1 MLGTVVHAHY
11 AELTTLARSWAEAGA
26 SSFSIWEQ
34 QQMLAHWPAQ
44 QAQQAPRAP
53 TLIAPIRVGTA
64 TLGHVRV
71 DGVSDSTA
79 RARLAADADLLAR
92 FVVLETELQQLA
104 ADLTKGQDQLLGL
117 YELAQS
123 IAGHTTIGGVLHCLA
138 FEAARMLHAQGG
150 FTIFMPNEGMPLL
163 AQYPEQAS
171 LEDTLW
177 CLFWETHA
185 DERELL
191 LPNGGALDVFLGEMQ
206 NLLLIPVRLR
216 GKLRG
221 AMGVFNRAAGS
232 FTSADIKLAHAIVQ
246 HASAHLENVLLYQE
260 ILERARLEAEL
271 DLARRVQSS
280 LFPQQLPHVPS
291 LDIFATSRP
300 AFQVGGDFY
309 MLVSR
314 PDRPFVFA
322 IGDISG
328 KGLSAALLMTMTRT
342 AMHSKASFMPYPM
355 PDAVMRH
362 SNEDLYE
369 DFARVGMFATAF
381 VGYYEQSQQRIV
393 YANAGHSPV
402 IYRPHDGSARLL
414 RADST
419 ALGIMPVNRCENHGV
434 PMRPGD
440 IMVVATDGLSD
451 ARDPR
456 GLPFG
461 DDRLVSLID
470 ACADQSA
477 RDIGERLLAAVEQF
491 EDGGPREDDQTLVI
505 IKGAVS

>member
-1 MLGTVVHAHY
+1 MMLSTIVHAHY
-11 AELTTLARSWAEAGA
+11 AELAILAGSWAAAGA
-26 SSFSIWEQ
+26 SSFSIWEH
-34 QQMLAHWPAQ
+34 QQMLAHWPTH
-44 QAQQAPRAP
+44 QAPCAP
-53 TLIAPIRVGTA
+53 TLTAPIRVGTV
-64 TLGHVRV
+64 TLGHLRV
-71 DGVSDSTA
+71 AGLSDAAA
-79 RARLAADADLLAR
+79 RTRLAADAELLAQ
-92 FVVLETELQQLA
+92 FIVLESELQQLA
-104 ADLTKGQDQLLGL
+104 GDLTRGQDQLLGL
-117 YELAQS
+117 YELTQS
-123 IAGHTTIGGVLHCLA
+123 IGGHTTISGVLNCLA
-138 FEAARMLHAQGG
+138 FETSRMLQAQSG
-150 FTIFMPNEGMPLL
+150 FSIFMPNEGMPLL
-163 AQYPEQAS
+163 AQYPEQTA

-191 LPNGGALDVFLGEMQ
+191 LPNGGALDVFLGDIH

-221 AMGVFNRAAGS
+221 AVGVFNRETGS

-260 ILERARLEAEL
+260 IVERARLEAEL

-280 LFPQQLPHVPS
+280 LFPKQLPHVPH
-291 LDIFATSRP
+291 LDIFAISRP
-300 AFQVGGDFY
+300 AFQLGGDFY
-309 MLVSR
+309 TLVSHQN
-314 PDRPFVFA
+314 RPFVFA

-342 AMHSKASFMPYPM
+342 AMRSKASFMPEPM

-369 DFARVGMFATAF
+369 DFAQVGMFATAF
-381 VGYYEQSQQRIV
+381 VGYYQQLQQRIV

-402 IYRPHDGSARLL
+402 IYRPHDGKARLL

-419 ALGIMPVNRCENHGV
+419 ALGIMPVNRCENHVV

-456 GLPFG
+456 GRSFG
-461 DDRLVSLID
+461 DDRLLSLID
-470 ACADQSA
+470 ASADQSA
-477 RDIGERLLAAVEQF
+477 RDIGEQLLTAVEQF
-491 EDGGPREDDQTLVI
+491 EDGGPQEDDQTLVI
-505 IKGAVS
+505 IKGAAS